1 MMIIKEVSDMYLCE
15 VCKKK
20 FVEPYY
26 TKRCDVITNCCP
38 FCSSEDIITA
48 DEPDVLKEEEQ

>member
-1 MMIIKEVSDMYLCE
+1 MYLCE

-20 FVEPYY
+20 FVEPFY
-26 TKRCDVITNCCP
+26 TKRCGVITNVCP